1 VLGNRV
7 TQPTDVAATVQS
19 AAATI
24 GRIARRVPTEA
35 AFPLGLLALLALVGA
50 FLLVQHRID
59 RRDPKLA
66 LAPVTQTLLEF
77 GPPPGTATA
86 R

>member
-1 VLGNRV
+1 MQGA
-7 TQPTDVAATVQS
+7 TVAA
-19 AAATI
+19 
-24 GRIARRVPTEA
+24 GGIARRVPPEA
-35 AFPLGLLALLALVGA
+35 AFPLGLLALVGA

-66 LAPVTQTLLEF
+66 LAPVTQPLLEF
-77 GPPPGTATA
+77 GPPPGAATA

>member
-1 VLGNRV
+1 VLGNRM
-7 TQPTDVAATVQS
+7 TQPTDVAAAVQS
-19 AAATI
+19 AAATV
-24 GRIARRVPTEA
+24 GSIARRVPPEA
-35 AFPLGLLALLALVGA
+35 AFPLGLLALLGA

-66 LAPVTQTLLEF
+66 LAPITQTLLEF

-86 R
+86 G